1 MQYKLYLLLETLLKL
16 LYTVSEVKNMR
27 ERSQNF
33 DPRQVMQR
41 DTFEIFHYRDPR
53 PGFVEVHHHDFYE
66 VYFLLEGDVAY
77 WVEGRI
83 IRLKPGDLLFIN
95 PMELHR
101 PIADADKPVCERFV
115 LWINREYLES
125 MSTPQVR
132 LNSCFDT
139 ALPNHSH
146 LIRPASPERAV
157 LTARMGELVRE
168 SYGKDFGGELSAQGI
183 FLQLMVQLN
192 RLARKGHRRQEGEE
206 LSPLVERAM
215 HHIGE
220 NLNAELSLEH
230 IAGELFVSKY
240 HLSHAFSRE
249 VGVSV
254 YRYIML
260 RRLMLARQLLLSGET
275 AGQVCR
281 SCGFSD
287 YTSFYR
293 AFKSEYGISPREL
306 TASSSQP

>member
-1 MQYKLYLLLETLLKL
+1 
-16 LYTVSEVKNMR
+16 MR

-33 DPRQVMQR
+33 DPRQVMHR

-66 VYFLLEGDVAY
+66 VYFLLSGEVAY
-77 WVEGRI
+77 WVDGRI
-83 IRLKPGDLLFIN
+83 IRLTPGDLLFIN

-101 PIADADKPVCERFV
+101 PITEPDKPVCERFV
-115 LWINREYLES
+115 LWINKEYLEKL
-125 MSTPQVR
+125 STPQVR
-132 LNSCFDT
+132 LDNCFDT
-139 ALPNHSH
+139 GVPDHSH
-146 LIRPASPERAV
+146 LVRPSGAERAV

-168 SYGKDFGGELSAQGI
+168 SYGKDLGCEVSAYGI

-192 RLARKGHRRQEGEE
+192 RLSHHGAGKKEGEE
-206 LSPLVERAM
+206 LSPLVQNAM
-215 HHIGE
+215 QYIGE
-220 NLNAELSLEH
+220 HLSDALSLEGL
-230 IAGELFVSKY
+230 AASLFISKY

-254 YRYIML
+254 YRYITL
-260 RRLMLARQLLLSGET
+260 RRLMMARQQLAEGEP

-281 SCGFSD
+281 SCGFAD

-293 AFKSEYGISPREL
+293 AFKSEYGISPREFAA
-306 TASSSQP
+306 ASP

>member
-1 MQYKLYLLLETLLKL
+1 
-16 LYTVSEVKNMR
+16 MR
-27 ERSQNF
+27 ERSQTF

-41 DTFEIFHYRDPR
+41 ENFEIFHYRDPR

-66 VYFLLEGDVAY
+66 VYFLLEGEVAY
-77 WVEGRI
+77 WVEGRV
-83 IRLKPGDLLFIN
+83 IRLAPGDLLFIN

-101 PIADADKPVCERFV
+101 PITDPDNPVCERFV
-115 LWINREYLES
+115 LWVNPDYLES
-125 MSTPQVR
+125 LSTPQIQ
-132 LNSCFDT
+132 LSSCFDNS
-139 ALPNHSH
+139 LPNHSH
-146 LIRPASPERAV
+146 LIRPAGTERAV
-157 LTARMGELVRE
+157 LMARMGELVRE
-168 SYGKDFGGELSAQGI
+168 SYGRDYGSNLSAQGI

-192 RLARKGHRRQEGEE
+192 RLARGAESQQEGEE

-215 HHIGE
+215 GYISE
-220 NLNAELSLEH
+220 NLQSDLSLEE
-230 IAGELFVSKY
+230 IAGKLFVSKY
-240 HLSHAFSRE
+240 HLSHAFSRD

-260 RRLMLARQLLLSGET
+260 RRLMLARQLLLAGES

-293 AFKSEYGISPREL
+293 AFKSEYGVSPREL
-306 TASSSQP
+306 TQT

>member
-1 MQYKLYLLLETLLKL
+1 
-16 LYTVSEVKNMR
+16 MR
-27 ERSQNF
+27 ERSQKF

-66 VYFLLEGDVAY
+66 VYFLLNGNVAY

-83 IRLKPGDLLFIN
+83 IRLQPGDLLFIN

-101 PIADADKPVCERFV
+101 PMTDDGKPVCERFV
-115 LWINREYLES
+115 LWVNKEYLEKLS
-125 MSTPQVR
+125 GDQVE
-132 LNSCFDT
+132 LAGCFDT
-139 ALPNHSH
+139 SLPNHSH
-146 LIRPASPERAV
+146 LIRPPSAERAV

-168 SYGKDFGGELSAQGI
+168 CYSKEFGSELSAQGI

-192 RLARKGHRRQEGEE
+192 RLARHAEGKQEGEQ
-206 LSPLVERAM
+206 LSPLVENAM
-215 HHIGE
+215 HYIGE
-220 NLNAELSLEH
+220 HLNTPLSLELL
-230 IAGELFVSKY
+230 AGELFVSKY
-240 HLSHAFSRE
+240 HLSHAFSRD

-254 YRYIML
+254 YRYILM
-260 RRLMLARQLLLSGET
+260 RRLLTAGES

-281 SCGFSD
+281 SCGFAD

-293 AFKSEYGISPREL
+293 AFKSEYGVSPREF
-306 TASSSQP
+306 AGGSAESSLQ

>member
-1 MQYKLYLLLETLLKL
+1 
-16 LYTVSEVKNMR
+16 MR

-66 VYFLLEGDVAY
+66 VYFLLGGEVAY
-77 WVEGRI
+77 WVDGRI
-83 IRLKPGDLLFIN
+83 IRLSPGDLLFIN

-101 PIADADKPVCERFV
+101 PVVDPDKPVCERFV
-115 LWINREYLES
+115 LWVNKEYLEGL
-125 MSTPQVR
+125 STEQVC
-132 LNSCFDT
+132 LNGCFDT
-139 ALPNHSH
+139 ALPGHSH
-146 LIRPASPERAV
+146 LIRPGKAERAV

-168 SYGKDFGGELSAQGI
+168 SYSKDFGSDLSAQGI

-192 RLARKGHRRQEGEE
+192 RLARGTQPQQEGED
-206 LSPLVERAM
+206 LSPLVQNAM
-215 HHIGE
+215 LYIGE
-220 NLNAELSLEH
+220 NLSSDLSLEE
-230 IAGELFVSKY
+230 IAGSLFVSKY

-254 YRYIML
+254 YRYITL
-260 RRLMLARQLLLSGET
+260 RRLLVARQQLAAGEP

-293 AFKSEYGISPREL
+293 AFKSEYGISPRQFV
-306 TASSSQP
+306 AGDA